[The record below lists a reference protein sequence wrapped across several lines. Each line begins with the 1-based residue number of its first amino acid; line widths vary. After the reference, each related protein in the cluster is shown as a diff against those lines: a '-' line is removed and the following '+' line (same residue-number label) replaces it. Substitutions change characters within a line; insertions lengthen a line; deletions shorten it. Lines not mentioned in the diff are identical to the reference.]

1 MLETLA
7 MSSVLITALCLIRMA
22 RGRVSARLIY
32 SLWLVAALRLM
43 LPFSLAPSPVSAMN
57 LGGLVTEVAAPQ
69 AEAFSGD
76 TAYEARPQAPAELT
90 LPDAQPERDETHANT
105 APAPAGGTTEYIPAS
120 DEPGRADT
128 LRLIWLAGGCALA
141 AALIMQNGT
150 LYFRLRGERRR
161 LELNYA
167 SRPVYVA
174 ASLPSPCLFGVLRPS
189 VYLTPASL
197 ETDERARMA
206 VLHEETHFRHGD
218 HIWALLRCAL
228 LCVYWFDPFV
238 WLAACL
244 SRRDAEFACD
254 EGCLVKLGAEQ
265 RRVYGRA
272 LIDLV
277 DRGRRTDIL
286 LSATTMSGGKRAVKE
301 RVKRIAASGRPKLAA
316 AILVAALAL
325 IISACT
331 FTGASRDEAGAARP
345 LRNATAFMYNDDFW
359 SNETGHYCVISGNNS
374 HVLALHWKD
383 NRSNMNLRL
392 PVSVPDGFGPIGA
405 FMSDEMGAVCC
416 LDGEGGLLTYVN
428 PDRGSEWNEAAVE
441 AGSEG
446 ECFIGFSSV
455 SDGWLAYVSPA
466 CPDDPEGGYR
476 AVFWLTDD
484 SGESWVRVP
493 YEQRFEGRPVG
504 FALTSGGE
512 AFAAVNCGYGDSRV
526 LRSEGPGSGWSV
538 VSSIGDDSVN
548 SPIPNG
554 PKEARFSAR
563 PPYVAN
569 NGDVVYTFARHS
581 VEYSGAVSHRALT
594 GGFWRI
600 PSDGEGSEEGTAL
613 APGLYV
619 VPLRDINGEFA
630 HRFWNRQFGSP
641 ARGDAEI
648 NIWAALYTTEER
660 FELEVRSVFEDGSR
674 ILPGER
680 YGEYTLDPDTLLL
693 IPVVSLEPGDN
704 GIGILFSGAADGAVG
719 TCFSSPEAG
728 QLDLTPISDPEDTG
742 HGVYLR
748 GATEDFLA
756 RQEAY
761 DVFGGYPED
770 EPGVIYCAIC
780 ASETVYDL
788 EVFSLVLGE
797 EYGTQPSRGETL
809 YSQAELNPGRPLVV
823 GNVSVGDVTPARG
836 FSFRTEDG
844 VMYEYYIDL
853 AYATMIDGSFRPYA
867 LGTAAAGTGFG
878 VFADAAT
885 AGVMSRFDEYDEADI
900 SGGAENTREVVL
912 YSDTSIGALRVFALD
927 WSSGYIKPS
936 EGKTV
941 FEKGGLWPARPIVLT
956 VPNESMTPLFGF
968 AFEGGGGA
976 ERGYYAY
983 ADGSGDLHLS
993 PLWSGQD
1000 VSAFEPFDTGLGLT
1014 ANYAAT
1020 ELFEQYER
1028 WVIDRGFP
1036 DAEENVIMA
1045 ALRTDVPLANF
1056 RYFALDYPEG
1066 GITPA
1071 EGRLINDFN
1080 GVFNPDQLFVV
1091 GFTQPGLTSTRGI
1104 AFTDADGAEHRFALA
1119 ISGEDGSIVLE
1130 EF

>member
-90 LPDAQPERDETHANT
+90 LPDAEPGRDDSYVNT
-105 APAPAGGTTEYIPAS
+105 APAPAGGTAEYIPAS
-120 DEPGRADT
+120 DGRGRADT
-128 LRLIWLAGGCALA
+128 LWLIWLAGGCALA
-141 AALIMQNGT
+141 AALILQNGT

-161 LELNYA
+161 LELDYA

-428 PDRGSEWNEAAVE
+428 PDRGGEWNEAAVE

-600 PSDGEGSEEGTAL
+600 PSDGEGSANSIEFSGGGLYLTQL
-613 APGLYV
+613 APG
-619 VPLRDINGEFA
+619 DDDGEFVRSFWD
-630 HRFWNRQFGSP
+630 RF
-641 ARGDAEI
+641 AVTAGDGEAVSA
-648 NIWAALYTTEER
+648 WAALTTESEALSVTAAPV
-660 FELEVRSVFEDGSR
+660 FTRSDGS
-674 ILPGER
+674 LVCSGEG
-680 YGEYTLDPDTLLL
+680 YGSFTLTPDCVLLL
-693 IPVVSLEPGDN
+693 PLSDSSSDLPQIGVTAVTAAWERAYIGFGMDGDEIFCQSLTAPGDT
-704 GIGILFSGAADGAVG
+704 AA
-719 TCFSSPEAG
+719 
-728 QLDLTPISDPEDTG
+728 
-742 HGVYLR
+742 GVYVVE
-748 GATEDFLA
+748 ATEDFLA
-756 RQEAY
+756 GCEGY
-761 DVFGGYPED
+761 EVFIGYPEGT
-770 EPGVIYCAIC
+770 EHLVYAALC
-780 ASETVYDL
+780 ASEPVYEL
-788 EVFSLVLGE
+788 EIFNVDGGFLELH
-797 EYGTQPSRGETL
+797 RGETL
-809 YSQAELNPGRPLVV
+809 YEYGALAPGSALVV
-823 GNVSVGDVTPARG
+823 ANYPVGENAPGRG
-836 FSFRTEDG
+836 FSFRDAEG
-844 VMYEYYIDL
+844 EYHEYYISLLGYLSMDGVL
-853 AYATMIDGSFRPYA
+853 AVQS
-867 LGTAAAGTGFG
+867 LGAG
-878 VFADAAT
+878 A
-885 AGVMSRFDEYDEADI
+885 
-900 SGGAENTREVVL
+900 
-912 YSDTSIGALRVFALD
+912 
-927 WSSGYIKPS
+927 
-936 EGKTV
+936 
-941 FEKGGLWPARPIVLT
+941 
-956 VPNESMTPLFGF
+956 
-968 AFEGGGGA
+968 
-976 ERGYYAY
+976 
-983 ADGSGDLHLS
+983 
-993 PLWSGQD
+993 
-1000 VSAFEPFDTGLGLT
+1000 
-1014 ANYAAT
+1014 
-1020 ELFEQYER
+1020 
-1028 WVIDRGFP
+1028 
-1036 DAEENVIMA
+1036 
-1045 ALRTDVPLANF
+1045 
-1056 RYFALDYPEG
+1056 
-1066 GITPA
+1066 
-1071 EGRLINDFN
+1071 
-1080 GVFNPDQLFVV
+1080 
-1091 GFTQPGLTSTRGI
+1091 
-1104 AFTDADGAEHRFALA
+1104 
-1119 ISGEDGSIVLE
+1119 
-1130 EF
+1130 